1 MYSFGGKQVLS
12 FSALLRH
19 RVNCPY
25 DLPMKPYLA
34 RRQCLVSYSAFLL
47 IFLVGVWVAPAAGQN
62 SNQKTTGHVSAQ
74 NDPLTR
80 SGFDHRYA
88 LDYDNAIH
96 DFELTVQA
104 HPDDPFAVNH
114 LLATIFFGELY
125 RNGALDTGL
134 YSNNSFLNRKK
145 IHVDPKNAAR
155 IQELTQKA
163 LELST
168 AKIKANPGDA
178 DAYYARGVTYGLQ
191 STYIALVDR
200 SWFAALGNAKA
211 ARHDHEKVLELDP
224 TYTDAK
230 LVVGMHSYIVGSLSW
245 AMRLLAHIVGES
257 GSKSGGIQQL
267 YAAANGGGEAT
278 VDAKTVLALFLR
290 REQRYDEALE
300 VQRSLAKAYP
310 GNFLFALEEAN
321 ILKDAGRGEECIAAY
336 QRVLENVKRNQ
347 YHDPHVEFLYYGLA
361 EALRGQ
367 RQIEPAADA
376 YEEVLKMPHPDAELR
391 VRSALS
397 AGEMYDLLQ
406 KRDLARQRYQTVIAE
421 NANSELAEAARRHLR
436 DPYRLE

>member
-1 MYSFGGKQVLS
+1 
-12 FSALLRH
+12 
-19 RVNCPY
+19 
-25 DLPMKPYLA
+25 MKPYLLGH
-34 RRQCLVSYSAFLL
+34 RCRFGYSAFLL
-47 IFLVGVWVAPAAGQN
+47 ILLATVWVARAVGQN
-62 SNQKTTGHVSAQ
+62 SEGNAGHVTVQ

-80 SGFDHRYA
+80 SGFDHRYE
-88 LDYDNAIH
+88 LDYDKAIH
-96 DFELTVQA
+96 DFELVVQA

-145 IHVDPKNAAR
+145 IHLDPKSAAR

-163 LELST
+163 LQL
-168 AKIKANPGDA
+168 ADARIKANPRDS

-191 STYIALVDR
+191 STYIALVDK

-224 TYTDAK
+224 KYTDAK
-230 LVVGMHSYIVGSLSW
+230 LVVGMHSYIVGSLPW
-245 AMRLLAHIVGES
+245 AARLLAHIVGES
-257 GSKSGGIQQL
+257 GSRSGGIRQL
-267 YAAANGGGEAT
+267 YEAANGGGEASI
-278 VDAKTVLALFLR
+278 DAKTVLALFLR

-300 VQRSLAKAYP
+300 VQRSLAKVYP

-321 ILKDAGRGEECIAAY
+321 ILKDAGQGSECIAAY
-336 QRVLENVKRNQ
+336 QRVLENVKKNQ
-347 YHDPHVEFLYYGLA
+347 YHAPHLEFLYYGLA

-367 RQIEPAADA
+367 RQSEAAAEA
-376 YEEVLKMPHPDAELR
+376 YEEVLKLPHPDPELR
-391 VRSALS
+391 LRSALS

-406 KRDLARQRYQTVIAE
+406 KRELARQKYQTVIAE
-421 NANSELAEAARRHLR
+421 NANSELAEAARRYLK
-436 DPYRLE
+436 DPYRLQ